1 MPTVLATVDKLGRKN
16 LLQAVK
22 LYDPNQEINMAR
34 EMAGNIVDTVQTF
47 EEIAAYGG
55 LSLPSK
61 TTEYGNPPQTEY
73 EQIYTAQY
81 RNNKMMLQFRVSN
94 EAFDDEQKGY
104 GVVRAYGSDMASV
117 FHQKMEIDAADTFM
131 NLANDAVNNAGPDG
145 VALGSASHPLEIGT
159 ESNILSPAE
168 TLAPQSV
175 TKMFARLK
183 KTKAHK
189 GYLMPIVGPG
199 VIECSAENELLARQ
213 IMNSVQQQ
221 GENSNSSNE
230 IGKLISGVLANPYF
244 TNQEWFAVRIA
255 NKRKHKRFVQI
266 REGFNLTS
274 WKYDEDTDSWKATAR
289 SRYVFGSMGFRG
301 IVYSF
306 AS

>member
-1 MPTVLATVDKLGRKN
+1 VATTLSMVDRLGRKN

-22 LYDPNQEINMAR
+22 LYDPKQDVNFAR
-34 EMAGNIVDTVQTF
+34 QMAGNVVDSQQTF

-55 LSLPSK
+55 LALPSK
-61 TTEYGNPPQTEY
+61 TTEYGNPPITEY

-94 EAFDDEQKGY
+94 EAFDDEQGY
-104 GVVRAYGSDMASV
+104 GIVRAYGTDMAGV
-117 FHQKMEIDAADTFM
+117 FQQKMEMDAADTFM
-131 NLANDAVNNAGPDG
+131 NLAMDATNNPGPDG
-145 VALGSASHPLEIGT
+145 KALGAIDHPLESGT

-168 TLAPQSV
+168 TIAPQSV

-213 IMNSVQQQ
+213 IMNSVKQQ

-230 IGKLISGVLANPYF
+230 VGKLISGVIGNPYF
-244 TNQEWFAVRIA
+244 TNTEWFAVRTA
-255 NKRKHKRFVQI
+255 NKRKHKRFVQV
-266 REGFNLTS
+266 REGFTLVS
-274 WKYDEDTDSWKATAR
+274 WKYDEDSDSWKATAR
-289 SRYVFGSMGFRG
+289 SRYIFGSMGFRG
-301 IVYSF
+301 VVYSF

>member
-1 MPTVLATVDKLGRKN
+1 MATTLATVDRLGRKN

-22 LYDPNQEINMAR
+22 LYDPKKEVNYAR
-34 EMAGNIVDTVQTF
+34 EMAGNVIDTQQTF

-55 LSLPSK
+55 LALPSK
-61 TTEYGNPPQTEY
+61 TTEYGNPPVTEY
-73 EQIYTAQY
+73 EQIYAQTF
-81 RNNKMMLQFRVSN
+81 RNNKMMLQFRISN
-94 EAFDDEQKGY
+94 EAFDDEQGY
-104 GVVRAYGSDMASV
+104 GIVRAYGADMAGV
-117 FHQKMEIDAADTFM
+117 FQQKMEIDAADTFM
-131 NLANDAVNNAGPDG
+131 NLANDTSNLGPDQ
-145 VALGSASHPLEIGT
+145 VTLGNANHPLENGV

-175 TKMFARLK
+175 TKMFAKLK

-213 IMNSVQQQ
+213 IMNSVRQQ

-230 IGKLISGVLANPYF
+230 VGKMISGVVGNPYF
-244 TNQEWFAVRIA
+244 TNVEWFAIRA
-255 NKRKHKRFVQI
+255 ASNRKHKRFVQI
-266 REGFNLTS
+266 REGFNLVS
-274 WKYDEDTDSWKATAR
+274 WKYDEDSDSWKATAR

-301 IVYSF
+301 VVYSF

>member
-1 MPTVLATVDKLGRKN
+1 MPTTLANVDKLGRKN

-22 LYDPNQEINMAR
+22 LYDPKQEVNFAR
-34 EMAGNIVDTVQTF
+34 QMAGNVVDSQQIF

-55 LSLPSK
+55 LSLPVK
-61 TTEYGNPPQTEY
+61 TTEYGNPPVTEY
-73 EQIYTAQY
+73 EQIYQATY
-81 RNNKMMLQFRVSN
+81 KNNKMMLQFRVSN
-94 EAFDDEQKGY
+94 EAFDDEQGY
-104 GVVRAYGSDMASV
+104 GIVRAYGTDMAGV
-117 FHQKMEIDAADTFM
+117 FQQKMEIDAADTFM

-145 VALGSASHPLEIGT
+145 VALGSGVHPLESGT

-168 TLAPQSV
+168 TLAPQSI

-213 IMNSVQQQ
+213 IMNSVKQQ

-230 IGKLISGVLANPYF
+230 VGKLISGVIGNPYF
-244 TNQEWFAVRIA
+244 TNNEWFAVRIA

-266 REGFNLTS
+266 REGFTLVS
-274 WKYDEDTDSWKATAR
+274 WKYDEDSDSWKATAR

-301 IVYSF
+301 VVYSF

>member
-1 MPTVLATVDKLGRKN
+1 MVDRLGRKN

-22 LYDPNQEINMAR
+22 LYDPKQEVNFAR
-34 EMAGNIVDTVQTF
+34 QMAGNIVDSQQTF

-61 TTEYGNPPQTEY
+61 TTEYGNPPITEY
-73 EQIYTAQY
+73 EQIYKATY
-81 RNNKMMLQFRVSN
+81 VNNKMMLQFRISN
-94 EAFDDEQKGY
+94 EAFDDEQGY
-104 GVVRAYGSDMASV
+104 GIVRAYGTDMAGV
-117 FHQKMEIDAADTFM
+117 FQQKMEMDAADQFM
-131 NLANDAVNNAGPDG
+131 NMANSTATPWAGPDG
-145 VALGSASHPLEIGT
+145 AALGSISHPLETGT
-159 ESNILSPAE
+159 DSNMLSPAE

-213 IMNSVQQQ
+213 IMNSVKQQ

-230 IGKLISGVLANPYF
+230 VGKLISGVVGNPYF
-244 TNQEWFAVRIA
+244 TNTEWFAVRSA

-266 REGFNLTS
+266 REGFTLVS

-289 SRYVFGSMGFRG
+289 SRYIFGSMGYRG
-301 IVYSF
+301 VVYSF

>member
-1 MPTVLATVDKLGRKN
+1 MATTLSMVDKLGRKN

-22 LYDPNQEINMAR
+22 LYDPKQDVNFAR
-34 EMAGNIVDTVQTF
+34 QMAGNIIDSQQTF

-61 TTEYGNPPQTEY
+61 TTEYGNPPITEY
-73 EQIYTAQY
+73 EQIYTTPY

-94 EAFDDEQKGY
+94 EAFDDEQGY
-104 GVVRAYGSDMASV
+104 GIVRSYGTDMAGV
-117 FHQKMEIDAADTFM
+117 FQQKMEMDAADTFM
-131 NLANDAVNNAGPDG
+131 NLANDAVNNPGPDTK
-145 VALGSASHPLEIGT
+145 ALGASDHPLEAGV

-168 TLAPQSV
+168 TLAPQSI

-199 VIECSAENELLARQ
+199 IIECSAENELLARQ
-213 IMNSVQQQ
+213 IMNSVKQS

-230 IGKLISGVLANPYF
+230 VGKLISGVIGNPYF
-244 TNQEWFAVRIA
+244 TNTEWFAVRSA

-266 REGFNLTS
+266 REGFTLVS
-274 WKYDEDTDSWKATAR
+274 WKYDEDSDSWKATAR

-301 IVYSF
+301 VVYSF